1 MRRIRLSLA
10 LSLAV
15 EFVDRDLAMRRVEE
29 WAEKGAGF
37 PKVIY
42 GPEGCG
48 KTAWLLQ
55 SVELLRDYGFD
66 VIYINPIE
74 QRFMAEVGVED
85 VRKRLVEIL
94 REATSD
100 AWVRAVWVIIDL
112 ARELIRMRR
121 GRLAVIVDDAF
132 QVIGLDK
139 AAVYVKGLLGLIEH
153 PPGDYEKIVTIVAT
167 SEGVSLREI
176 GRHEWSDIMPMWNMP
191 KEGFRQLYN
200 QIPGD
205 KPPFDEVWRITGGNP
220 RMLERFYENNWSVDK
235 VVNEVIN
242 RNKLRRFARSLS
254 SVKRAWL
261 MEAVNDPDTL
271 FARER
276 IPFMDRLVEL
286 NLIID
291 DVPERREYLW
301 IDQPPPE
308 KDEELGIGK
317 YVAWQSPIHREAVKR
332 VLESLK

>member
-1 MRRIRLSLA
+1 M
-10 LSLAV
+10 
-15 EFVDRDLAMRRVEE
+15 
-29 WAEKGAGF
+29 
-37 PKVIY
+37 
-42 GPEGCG
+42 
-48 KTAWLLQ
+48 
-55 SVELLRDYGFD
+55 
-66 VIYINPIE
+66 
-74 QRFMAEVGVED
+74 
-85 VRKRLVEIL
+85 
-94 REATSD
+94 
-100 AWVRAVWVIIDL
+100 
-112 ARELIRMRR
+112 
-121 GRLAVIVDDAF
+121 
-132 QVIGLDK
+132 
-139 AAVYVKGLLGLIEH
+139 LGLIEH
-153 PPGDYEKIVTIVAT
+153 PPGDYEKIVTIAAT
-167 SEGVSLREI
+167 SEGVSRREI
-176 GRHEWSDIMPMWNMP
+176 GRHEWSDIMPMWNMTR
-191 KEGFRQLYN
+191 EGFRQLYD
-200 QIPGD
+200 QIPGG
-205 KPPFDEVWRITGGNP
+205 KPPFEEVWRITGGNP